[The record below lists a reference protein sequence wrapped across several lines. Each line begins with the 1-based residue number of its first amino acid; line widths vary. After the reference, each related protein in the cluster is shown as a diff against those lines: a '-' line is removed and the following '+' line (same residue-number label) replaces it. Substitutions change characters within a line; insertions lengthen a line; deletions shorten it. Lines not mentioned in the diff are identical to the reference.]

1 MAILNGNARANRLR
15 GGAEHD
21 VITGFGGDDRLF
33 GGDGFDVLYGDDGT
47 LSGSFGS
54 GDDVLDGGAGRDV
67 LVGGAGDDTLL
78 GGAGDDILFGG
89 FAGNV
94 VNTPDIF
101 SYSYGLADDG
111 GDDTLDGGD
120 GFDVA
125 YLTYDRAA
133 GITID
138 IANPAIR
145 ADILADGVRVGTIRG
160 VEALLFDGGEGADR
174 VTGGASGDNLSG
186 DSGDDWLSGGDG
198 GDLLEG
204 GAGNDRLDG
213 GAGYD
218 IASYGQARAGVTI
231 DLRLMGQAQ
240 DTRGAGIDTLIGI
253 EQVDGSNFDDRIIGT
268 AGDDWVT
275 AGNAGNDRVSGGGG
289 KDFLSI
295 YRLAVADA
303 ASTRSVIDGGAGD
316 DVLTSGASV
325 GSLDRIVLIGG
336 AGNDVAYVRAD
347 GRQTVSMG
355 NGEDVIVFGLS
366 TGEANATLGRGVD
379 TIRFEGFYGIP
390 DGVVAPVIGDFAA
403 GNNGD
408 RIDLSQLLLAIG
420 EGYAP
425 GSDPF
430 AGGYARVM
438 TDGSDTLVQIDRDAG
453 GAAAFETV
461 LRLTGVAAGSLT
473 AFNFGGDAPLMPA
486 AELLAF

>member
-15 GGAEHD
+15 GGTQDD

-33 GGDGFDVLYGDDGT
+33 GGDGRDVLYGDDGT
-47 LSGSFGS
+47 LSGTFGS
-54 GDDVLDGGAGRDV
+54 GDDVLDGGDGRDV

-94 VNTPDIF
+94 VNTPEYF
-101 SYSYGLADDG
+101 SYTYDLATDG
-111 GDDTLDGGD
+111 GDDTLDGGE

-145 ADILADGVRVGTIRG
+145 ADILVDGVRAGTIRG

-174 VTGGASGDNLSG
+174 VNGGASGDNLSG
-186 DSGDDWLSGGDG
+186 DGGDDWLSGGDG

-218 IASYGQARAGVTI
+218 IASYSQARAGVTV

-240 DTRGAGIDTLIGI
+240 DTRGAGIDTLFGI
-253 EQVDGSNFDDRIIGT
+253 EQVDGSNFDDRIIGS

-275 AGNAGNDRVSGGGG
+275 VGNAGNDRVSGGGG
-289 KDFLSI
+289 DDYLSI
-295 YRLAVADA
+295 YRLAIADA
-303 ASTRSVIDGGAGD
+303 APTRSVIDGGAGN
-316 DVLTSGASV
+316 DVLTSGAST

-336 AGNDVAYVRAD
+336 AGNDVGYVRGD

-366 TGEANATLGRGVD
+366 TGEVSATLGRGVD
-379 TIRFEGFYGIP
+379 TVRFEGFYGIP
-390 DGVVAPVIGDFAA
+390 DGVVAPIVVDFAA

-420 EGYAP
+420 EGYVP

-430 AGGYARVM
+430 AAGYARVM
-438 TDGSDTLVQIDRDAG
+438 AEGADTLVQVDRDAG

-461 LRLTGVAAGSLT
+461 LRLSDVEAGALT
-473 AFNFGGDAPLMPA
+473 AFNFGGDMPLVSGA
-486 AELLAF
+486 DLLAL